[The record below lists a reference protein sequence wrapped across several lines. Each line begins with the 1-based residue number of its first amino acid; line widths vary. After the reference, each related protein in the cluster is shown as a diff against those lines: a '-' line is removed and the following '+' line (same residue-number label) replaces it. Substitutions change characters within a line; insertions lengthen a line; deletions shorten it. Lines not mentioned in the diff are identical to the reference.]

1 MVLLAAP
8 VFIPL
13 LITTTFSLMALIAL
27 WRALQA
33 FLLRH
38 KALPKT
44 IELNESTEYLEAVRN
59 GYSKQIGLSVD
70 EIFIDP
76 IGIQDIDRILTVR
89 KNLFPKEY
97 CGSFYSSATQD
108 FSPTEFKALALRL
121 FLEMAF
127 VRTYLLAQSPSLWSQ
142 RAEEIWI
149 YHTPKPLRKLN
160 PDYYRQLLGK
170 LKQDFSVDRSSKAA

>member
-13 LITTTFSLMALIAL
+13 LITTAFSFMALMAL
-27 WRALQA
+27 WRVLQA
-33 FLLRH
+33 FLNRH
-38 KALPKT
+38 QALPEAT
-44 IELNESTEYLEAVRN
+44 HLNDSSEYSEAVRY
-59 GYSKQIGLSVD
+59 GYSRQIDLSVD

-76 IGIQDIDRILTVR
+76 IRIQDIDRILTVR

-97 CGSFYSSATQD
+97 CGSFYRPATQD

-127 VRTYLLAQSPSLWSQ
+127 VRTYLLARSPSLWSQ

-170 LKQDFSVDRSSKAA
+170 LMQDLSVNGTNKAA

>member
-13 LITTTFSLMALIAL
+13 LITTAFSLMALMAL
-27 WRALQA
+27 WRVFQA
-33 FLLRH
+33 FFFRH
-38 KALPKT
+38 KGPPDT
-44 IELNESTEYLEAVRN
+44 NVLNESNEYLEAVRY
-59 GYSKQIGLSVD
+59 GYSKQVDLSVD

-89 KNLFPKEY
+89 KNLFPKEF
-97 CGSFYSSATQD
+97 CGSFYNFAAQD
-108 FSPTEFKALALRL
+108 LSPAEFKALALRL

-127 VRTYLLAQSPSLWSQ
+127 VRTYLLAQSPSLWSR
-142 RAEEIWI
+142 RAEVLWI

-170 LKQDFSVDRSSKAA
+170 LNKDFSVDRSSKAA